1 MPFAIATHGFARQE
15 KEAELGVAA
24 RVEGGDARGASQSE
38 QGDVQT
44 TAARQRYFGVAEFPS
59 HREYLLPSERGAQS
73 RRSFGAQQDYKVEK
87 EAATDNDTTAD
98 SASVG
103 GEAAEAAQKKAEE
116 DAAAEEEAANEVPTT
131 IPPYPT
137 PPHPSQR
144 FPPTTYYLLPTT
156 YYLPRTTY
164 YLLPTT
170 YYLLPTG
177 RSPTSTSSGEPHSIM
192 GPRGVWSA
200 SHPIPSHPIPF
211 HPIPSQCEADGK
223 KPHTRGAIA
232 VEGVTEGTRSDWD
245 QVGTGSSV
253 AVVAASGAP
262 HQPPPTSPPPPN
274 PPIPKTKE
282 LAPQPRQLGR
292 IQQHGRCSRLV

>member
-1 MPFAIATHGFARQE
+1 M
-15 KEAELGVAA
+15 
-24 RVEGGDARGASQSE
+24 EGGDAIESNLPAAASSSSAPLSS
-38 QGDVQT
+38 T
-44 TAARQRYFGVAEFPS
+44 HLKRRYFGVAEFPS
-59 HREYLLPSERGAQS
+59 HREYLLASERGAQS

-170 YYLLPTG
+170 YYLLPITFK
-177 RSPTSTSSGEPHSIM
+177 R
-192 GPRGVWSA
+192 
-200 SHPIPSHPIPF
+200 
-211 HPIPSQCEADGK
+211 GK

-232 VEGVTEGTRSDWD
+232 VEGVTAGTRSDWD
-245 QVGTGSSV
+245 QVGSGYP
-253 AVVAASGAP
+253 ASLQCIP
-262 HQPPPTSPPPPN
+262 SH
-274 PPIPKTKE
+274 PIPSHPIPFHSILSHPTGVCT
-282 LAPQPRQLGR
+282 PQAGGQAE
-292 IQQHGRCSRLV
+292 VD